1 MSLLYKRLP
10 IALTIAISFALIL
23 ASCGSSRQEDEPRA
37 TVADPRAYAVE
48 ALQTMDLNT
57 WWQAYRN
64 PDPELLGKIVDE
76 VAEKQPDGLPTDA
89 RKLDTL
95 IRHQIASRYKS
106 YMDDTDEG
114 KAFILDQAMTRF
126 ADPPMAT
133 WGNDGNYAVL
143 DYHVLP
149 GEWKMVS
156 RTSDGLKDPPAVDH
170 PFLKPD
176 VLADSLQRLVT
187 AYPDSRVYEIYYQ
200 YHFGSDLKKIH
211 LSFVPDGST
220 TYIEG
225 MNIQLRRR
233 AGLLGW
239 ICSTG
244 ASISLTLTL
253 TGRWRAT
260 AAAGAVGHRECLTT
274 SCRSP
279 LTRRP
284 TRLPSPILGSVPD
297 QIVDRILDVVVGVF
311 VVWVIA
317 DQLPFD
323 QFDGAC
329 GVRVGT

>member
-10 IALTIAISFALIL
+10 IALTIAISFALVL
-23 ASCGSSRQEDEPRA
+23 ASCGSSRQEDKPRA

-114 KAFILDQAMTRF
+114 KAFILDQATTRF

-156 RTSDGLKDPPAVDH
+156 RTSDGLKDSPAVDH

-176 VLADSLQRLVT
+176 VLADSLQRLAT
-187 AYPDSRVYEIYYQ
+187 AYPDARVYEIYYQ

-220 TYIEG
+220 RYIEG
-225 MNIQLRRR
+225 MNNNY
-233 AGLLGW
+233 AAEPVPWDDLLNGRIDLADIDFDRPMEGDGW
-239 ICSTG
+239 G
-244 ASISLTLTL
+244 GG
-253 TGRWRAT
+253 GRPQRMPDDF
-260 AAAGAVGHRECLTT
+260 LPL
-274 SCRSP
+274 SP
-279 LTRRP
+279 NP
-284 TRLPSPILGSVPD
+284 TPNPP
-297 QIVDRILDVVVGVF
+297 
-311 VVWVIA
+311 
-317 DQLPFD
+317 P
-323 QFDGAC
+323 
-329 GVRVGT
+329 